1 MSEPD
6 PTPETHP
13 PDAAPPAAPAADDTP
28 ASPISGP
35 AGGVSPA
42 GPTSKFEAV
51 AEMALCSS
59 IPTQLAIGW
68 ALRLA
73 GWSPVNDQGQ
83 LQLAFVAALSLLD
96 TAVLVALMA
105 VLLRSHGE
113 RPSALWLGGR
123 PIARE
128 VVAGVTHVPI
138 VFLIAAVLL
147 LAMRA
152 FTPQLHNVDVNPFE
166 TLAGDSI
173 TDAILLTMVAILAG
187 GVREELQRAFLL
199 DRFVRH
205 LGPPWAGVLLLSIA
219 FGLGHV
225 LQGHDAAVAT
235 GAMGAFWAVVYL
247 RRGSSV
253 APVVSHALFNT
264 IEVVQIAVLAGRA

>member
-105 VLLRSHGE
+105 
-113 RPSALWLGGR
+113 
-123 PIARE
+123 
-128 VVAGVTHVPI
+128 
-138 VFLIAAVLL
+138 
-147 LAMRA
+147 
-152 FTPQLHNVDVNPFE
+152 Q
-166 TLAGDSI
+166 
-173 TDAILLTMVAILAG
+173 
-187 GVREELQRAFLL
+187 
-199 DRFVRH
+199 
-205 LGPPWAGVLLLSIA
+205 
-219 FGLGHV
+219 
-225 LQGHDAAVAT
+225 
-235 GAMGAFWAVVYL
+235 
-247 RRGSSV
+247 
-253 APVVSHALFNT
+253 
-264 IEVVQIAVLAGRA
+264 